1 MELDVPIVDI
11 ARNLGMSQTTLW
23 RCLSE
28 LNVCISRFTDVDDA
42 TLDSVI
48 SRISDNFPNIG
59 ISMIMGHLRSCNIHV
74 SRQRVRDSLVQLS
87 PLSVLMRSLTTASR
101 RQYSVPAPNSL
112 WHIDGHHC
120 LVGWRLVTHGGMD
133 GFSRMI
139 VYLHCSDNNCATTV
153 LNHFVH
159 AVQFEWPSRVRS
171 DQGLENVDV
180 ARAMITQR
188 GLERGSHIA

>member
-1 MELDVPIVDI
+1 M
-11 ARNLGMSQTTLW
+11 
-23 RCLSE
+23 
-28 LNVCISRFTDVDDA
+28 
-42 TLDSVI
+42 
-48 SRISDNFPNIG
+48 
-59 ISMIMGHLRSCNIHV
+59 
-74 SRQRVRDSLVQLS
+74 
-87 PLSVLMRSLTTASR
+87 
-101 RQYSVPAPNSL
+101 
-112 WHIDGHHC
+112 
-120 LVGWRLVTHGGMD
+120 THGGMD